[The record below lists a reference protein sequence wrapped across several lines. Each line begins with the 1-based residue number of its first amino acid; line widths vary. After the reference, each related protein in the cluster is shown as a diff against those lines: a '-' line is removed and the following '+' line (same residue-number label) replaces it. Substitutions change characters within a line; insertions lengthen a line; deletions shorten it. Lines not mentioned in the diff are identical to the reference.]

1 MPPLKLEVF
10 EAEPSEGIDSAS
22 PTALAIEEARIAA
35 FEQGYSAGWED
46 AVAAQSDDQ
55 TRIRADL
62 SRHLQALSFTYH
74 EARLHLLRSLE
85 PLLVEVATQ
94 ILPPIAREAL
104 GPVILESL
112 REPSSTLTGAAI
124 GVRISPAD
132 RACIEPILASAGFPV
147 ELRDEPSLAE
157 GQAYLSWPGAE
168 ARVDLAKARDDILAA
183 LRAFIETTLKE
194 TPNG

>member
-10 EAEPSEGIDSAS
+10 EADPAAGMDAAS
-22 PTALAIEEARIAA
+22 PTALAMEEARIAA

-62 SRHLQALSFTYH
+62 SRHLQALSFTYQ

-94 ILPPIAREAL
+94 ILPPVAREAI
-104 GPVILESL
+104 GPVILEAL
-112 REPSSTLTGAAI
+112 HDASSALTGAAI

-132 RACIEPILASAGFPV
+132 RACVEPLLASAGFPV
-147 ELRDEPSLAE
+147 DLRDEPSLAE
-157 GQAYLSWPGAE
+157 GQAYLSWPGVE
-168 ARVDLAKARDDILAA
+168 VRVDLAKARDDILSA
-183 LRAFIETTLKE
+183 LRAFIETTLRE